1 MGDTSQIYWRHW
13 HWYLSIGKMM
23 INTGIGFHF
32 SRTRPQPFAWGP
44 HGRAYG
50 KFCKRGHF
58 WVFPASRS
66 CVSRGRRGTSWH
78 SNVFRNVSKVV
89 VCVAGAILLRRF
101 QKMRCSFRGRRSTL
115 DVPIVILRGR
125 RSTLGVA
132 CCVFFANRIV
142 RAASKGDK
150 VQIPWHA
157 RRFVRCD
164 EKLTDASHETSILRL
179 QIFRF

>member
-1 MGDTSQIYWRHW
+1 MAVP
-13 HWYLSIGKMM
+13 M
-23 INTGIGFHF
+23 
-32 SRTRPQPFAWGP
+32 
-44 HGRAYG
+44 
-50 KFCKRGHF
+50 
-58 WVFPASRS
+58 ASS
-66 CVSRGRRGTSWH
+66 AKGVTFGCFQRR
-78 SNVFRNVSKVV
+78 VAAFRVAGVALRDIQTCFVTCRKSF
-89 VCVAGAILLRRF
+89 CVAGAILLRRF

-125 RSTLGVA
+125 RSTLDVA

-164 EKLTDASHETSILRL
+164 EN
-179 QIFRF
+179 

>member
-1 MGDTSQIYWRHW
+1 MGYNKCAYSLKIISCVSISKKHVDLRCTGRGTSCEDGPVCLRSDLGWPWIFLKMGDTSQIYWRHW

-89 VCVAGAILLRRF
+89 VCVWQAQYFCDVFRRCVAVFVVGAALWTCPSSFCVAGAAL
-101 QKMRCSFRGRRSTL
+101 
-115 DVPIVILRGR
+115 
-125 RSTLGVA
+125 
-132 CCVFFANRIV
+132 
-142 RAASKGDK
+142 
-150 VQIPWHA
+150 
-157 RRFVRCD
+157 
-164 EKLTDASHETSILRL
+164 
-179 QIFRF
+179 